1 MMTDQKLL
9 AGIVKSI
16 NDRVDEVS
24 RQYNAMFNDD
34 DGHAYGNPE
43 WYNHHDYASGAW
55 KAKHD
60 ALSQEFDFLCK
71 LLENIHDVNLGR

>member
-1 MMTDQKLL
+1 MNEHILTAVNERMI
-9 AGIVKSI
+9 IVSK
-16 NDRVDEVS
+16 
-24 RQYNAMFNDD
+24 QYNALYHDQE
-34 DGHAYGNPE
+34 GHSFGTPE

-71 LLENIHDVNLGR
+71 LIDTIENERAA